1 MPMYKKRGQTRKVG
15 SRRVGSRKGL
25 MTGRRVRFAPRR
37 SKSGYFKIV
46 RKLPEFWLQNT
57 ATANQ
62 CRLGW
67 IGSGGTEVQYTGTTA
82 QLGALTAGMNGS
94 VDIPF
99 AMNFR
104 LSDIINYTDI
114 TSIADNYKLKS
125 VYVRIMPSFTQV
137 GLPSIY
143 NYPSLQWDIDKD
155 DGALPTVDLLRQKM
169 GVTTRTFKPGQYI
182 GIKIAYPNIQASVAD
197 STGTTSAMPI
207 GNRWLDA
214 ADVNVPHLGLKGV
227 FSNVDLPASGTAK
240 IAFKF
245 DVAYTLEA
253 KNLQ

>member
-1 MPMYKKRGQTRKVG
+1 MPMYKSRRAMSRRAGT
-15 SRRVGSRKGL
+15 RRVGAVKRRNV
-25 MTGRRVRFAPRR
+25 RRVRFAPK
-37 SKSGYFKIV
+37 SKAGFFQIV

-57 ATANQ
+57 ATAGTP
-62 CRLGW
+62 RLGW
-67 IGSGGTEVQYTGTTA
+67 ISGGSEVAYTGTTM
-82 QLGALTAGMNGS
+82 QLGTLTPGMNGS

-125 VYVRIMPSFTQV
+125 VYVRILPSFTQV

-143 NYPSLQWDIDKD
+143 NYPSMQWDIDKD
-155 DGALPTVDLLRQKM
+155 DGTVPTVDLLRQKM
-169 GVTTRTFKPGQYI
+169 GVKTRTFKAGQYI
-182 GIKIAYPNIQASVAD
+182 GIKISYPNIQAVVAD
-197 STGTTSAMPI
+197 NTGTTSAMPI

-214 ADVNVPHLGLKGV
+214 VDVNVPHLGLKGV
-227 FSNVDLPASGTAK
+227 FSNVDLPTSASAK
-240 IAFKF
+240 VAFKF
-245 DVAYTLEA
+245 DVAYTLQA